1 MRNGIAEWYI
11 HDADGEMGRTG
22 SMGVEGVGGGVVLAV
37 GAVAKDIICTRN
49 QKAGSSKPCS
59 DGSLHSVPSGYSQ
72 GL

>member
-1 MRNGIAEWYI
+1 
-11 HDADGEMGRTG
+11 
-22 SMGVEGVGGGVVLAV
+22 MGVEGVGGGGVLAV
-37 GAVAKDIICTRN
+37 GAVAKDIIWTRN

>member
-1 MRNGIAEWYI
+1 MRNGIADLYI
-11 HDADGEMGRTG
+11 HAADGEMGRTE
-22 SMGVEGVGGGVVLAV
+22 SMGVGGGVVLAV
-37 GAVAKDIICTRN
+37 GAVAKDIIWTRN